1 MLSYFYM
8 FPYEIFSKQAFIEKN
23 FKILLIQIEPGIAP
37 RIFDMNMFE
46 YIKFIGKKNQNILN
60 PNIAWYILE

>member
-1 MLSYFYM
+1 M
-8 FPYEIFSKQAFIEKN
+8 
-23 FKILLIQIEPGIAP
+23 LLIQIEPGIAP

-46 YIKFIGKKNQNILN
+46 YIKFIGKKIQNILS

>member
-1 MLSYFYM
+1 M
-8 FPYEIFSKQAFIEKN
+8 
-23 FKILLIQIEPGIAP
+23 LLIQIEPGIAP

-46 YIKFIGKKNQNILN
+46 YIKFIGKKIQNILN